1 MPDPALGHA
10 GFAWLWGKPGL
21 VTLGKTLN
29 LVLSQL
35 CTASPVPSDMN
46 SLIAQLAR
54 LMPSAQAAG
63 TGAIDGFAQ
72 NLLERAEA
80 RAGRNPQQAREL
92 RRAAYAYL
100 SVVR

>member
-1 MPDPALGHA
+1 MPSRALAHA
-10 GFAWLWGKPGL
+10 GFAWLWGKWGL
-21 VTLGKTLN
+21 ATLGKTLN
-29 LVLSQL
+29 LVISQL
-35 CTASPVPSDMN
+35 CTASPVFLYMN

-54 LMPSAQAAG
+54 LMPSAPAAS
-63 TGAIDGFAQ
+63 TGAVDGVAQ

-100 SVVR
+100 SDVR

>member
-1 MPDPALGHA
+1 
-10 GFAWLWGKPGL
+10 
-21 VTLGKTLN
+21 
-29 LVLSQL
+29 
-35 CTASPVPSDMN
+35 MN

-54 LMPSAQAAG
+54 LMSSAPVAG
-63 TGAIDGFAQ
+63 TCAVDGVAK